1 MVTILILH
9 CAATKLALVSFLRLH
24 LNARRSPKPRDKS
37 TTGHFMLLSSV
48 LVKNKQHH
56 LTFVQ
61 TKSSGFFSVMW
72 SVFSEPV
79 DEGVL
84 FNADPL
90 SSAMCF
96 IFLLVCNF
104 NMFNGTI
111 GRCLTT
117 NNNRRR
123 GMMMMIEELIYT
135 HWEAFGFGLMDY
147 RLFCFFMVLMKDT
160 FWVETLK
167 K

>member
-1 MVTILILH
+1 
-9 CAATKLALVSFLRLH
+9 
-24 LNARRSPKPRDKS
+24 
-37 TTGHFMLLSSV
+37 
-48 LVKNKQHH
+48 
-56 LTFVQ
+56 
-61 TKSSGFFSVMW
+61 MW

-79 DEGVL
+79 DDGVV

-135 HWEAFGFGLMDY
+135 LRSVWVWSDGLSLV
-147 RLFCFFMVLMKDT
+147 LFFHGVNEGHILS
-160 FWVETLK
+160 
-167 K
+167 